1 MARLVSDEE
10 DDAREVVSESGRYYY
25 AGEDA
30 DRVVVFM
37 SEEHLVDIE
46 RRWYAATPSEVKA
59 LIAALRGCRA
69 ALTPP
74 AAP

>member
-1 MARLVSDEE
+1 MSRLVSDEE
-10 DDAREVVSESGRYYY
+10 DEAREVASDSGHYYY
-25 AGEDA
+25 AGENA

-37 SEEHLVDIE
+37 SEEHLVDLE

-59 LIAALRGCRA
+59 LIAALRGCRG

-74 AAP
+74 ASP